1 MLLFH
6 EGNHGMFMY
15 VLCEFNPNS
24 SSPVMNETGYGPR
37 SRYGRLLFDGDERKY
52 EQWEV
57 KFVGYMRL
65 RKLKMPFLQLT
76 TRILP
81 QLRMRKRSPS

>member
-1 MLLFH
+1 MLFFH
-6 EGNHGMFMY
+6 EGNHDMFIYMLY
-15 VLCEFNPNS
+15 ELSLNS
-24 SSPVMNETGYGPR
+24 SNPVMNETGYGPS

-52 EQWEV
+52 EQWEF